1 MKKTVKVI
9 ATLLIVIVAMGTTS
23 LEAKEGKIKVNG
35 ICGMCKNKIE
45 KTAKAIKGVRTAVW
59 DAKTRDLTV
68 NYNEKL
74 TDIDR
79 ISEAVAKI
87 GYDAGDI
94 KANKDAKTKITL
106 HILQIRDVQ
115 NNVNRQNSKSTGNIN
130 IS

>member
-1 MKKTVKVI
+1 MKRIVKLI
-9 ATLLIVIVAMGTTS
+9 ATSLIVIVAMSTTS
-23 LEAKEGKIKVNG
+23 LEAKEGKVKVNG

-94 KANKDAKTKITL
+94 KANKDARAKLPNCCKNE
-106 HILQIRDVQ
+106 
-115 NNVNRQNSKSTGNIN
+115 NNATHSSDQGCSK
-130 IS
+130 